1 MELLFGVLLIAGL
14 LSIYD
19 AHRKLNINIV
29 TQIDQNNKI
38 IELLDDLKK
47 K

>member
-19 AHRKLNINIV
+19 ALRKLNSNIV